1 MEKFQNQIKIIN
13 CHAITANKTS
23 EQRIM
28 QPNRPLVIALMG
40 PTAGGKTEL
49 AIDIANKIKTNIHNV
64 DSRQIYIDMD
74 IGTAKPTPEQQ
85 RQVPHFLIDLCLPS
99 KPINLYEFYLLAR
112 TSMEE
117 ELKNHKL
124 ILLVGGSGLYL
135 QSLIGGLNPPGVPP
149 QKFLREQLNKIE
161 KNERHSLLKCCD
173 PKAAEQ
179 IHPQDAIRTIRAL
192 EVFYATGKSF
202 SKQKSS
208 SPPPWEILELGLNPE
223 NLNTRIKERTK
234 KMYKNGLI
242 EETENMIMKYGNDL
256 QLLKTIGYGE
266 ARSIINGKIN
276 FEEALAITTKRTL
289 QLAKRQKTWFRNK
302 HNSKWLNADNAL
314 SEALSSIYEVLS

>member
-1 MEKFQNQIKIIN
+1 
-13 CHAITANKTS
+13 
-23 EQRIM
+23 M
-28 QPNRPLVIALMG
+28 QPNKPLVIALMG
-40 PTAGGKTEL
+40 PTASGKTEL

-85 RQVPHFLIDLCLPS
+85 KQIPHFLIDLCLPTE
-99 KPINLYEFYLLAR
+99 PINLYEFHLLAS

-117 ELKNHKL
+117 ELKKRSL

-135 QSLIGGLNPPGVPP
+135 QSLLRGLNPPGVPP
-149 QKFLREQLNKIE
+149 QKFLRNQLNKIE
-161 KNERHSLLKCCD
+161 KNEMHNLLKCCD

-179 IHPQDAIRTIRAL
+179 IHPQDSIRTVRAL
-192 EVFYATGKSF
+192 EVFYATGQCF
-202 SKQKSS
+202 SKQKNSN
-208 SPPPWEILELGLNPE
+208 PPPWNILELGLNPE
-223 NLNTRIKERTK
+223 NLDTRIKERTK
-234 KMYKNGLI
+234 KMYKSGLI
-242 EETENMIMKYGNDL
+242 QETENLIMKYGNDL

-276 FEEALAITTKRTL
+276 FEEALAITTKRTI

-302 HNSKWLNADNAL
+302 HNSKWLNKDNEL
-314 SEALSSIYEVLS
+314 SDALSSIDEVLS